1 VGDASGGSRWHEHGD
16 LRALPRR
23 ATE

>member
-1 VGDASGGSRWHEHGD
+1 VGDASGGSRWHELGD

>member
-1 VGDASGGSRWHEHGD
+1 VGDASGGSRWHGHGD